1 MLIEQISIVSFG
13 KLKNTELDFRCG
25 LNVIEGKNESGKSTV
40 AAFIRYMLYGFSG
53 KSDATGIS
61 DKRRYISW
69 ETSTAQGSMTV
80 SSEDGKRYRIDR
92 KTILLSTQSGKE
104 QYRETSSITDLS
116 DNSPVFPKQKAGEA
130 LFNLPE
136 ELFDRIA
143 FVNQISDSSVDGVA
157 ISEAIENMLF
167 SGDEKVGVQRA
178 LDKIDSARRALLH
191 KNEKGGEIYELS
203 VKISELKR
211 SLEAAVSE
219 NEQIFLQ
226 ESQLNKTTE
235 ELSRTS
241 NEIER
246 LSSAIDIYKKIQISE
261 GFQKLHSLEAKKD
274 VLQKEKDSLTE
285 RNTINGFCPDS
296 SFVSELTVAN
306 KRIEDADAS
315 IENAKKA
322 EAECKKK
329 TELPKEYTEPFEIA
343 DKNGGISALYEQEL
357 ALRKSKKNLLCLF
370 FISLIAAFSLIA
382 ARIIPLAELDAL
394 LIGGA
399 VILLL
404 SLILLI
410 LYVSKHR
417 KCNAL
422 YMLFKSKSRNKF
434 ISLLTSLSEKEKEIQ
449 GNMPALALA
458 QKNISDLKSARN
470 SRASELC
477 ELLARKGKAM
487 PQDPEERNE
496 LLKEISS
503 EIHLFRTEEARLG
516 MEILKLETS
525 INELSSHLSE
535 FDESELNEFL
545 TPERRKTVLGID
557 INDVNKTLLFC
568 QEKQKA
574 LALKEKDLRSRYT
587 VLKAKADSPSQIK
600 ERIDEYEDRLSKL
613 KAQYNAYVLASEAI
627 NGASD
632 RLRQGLSP
640 HLSAYACRATEK
652 ITDGKYSQIGVSPSF
667 ALSYT
672 YDNATRPP
680 EALSHGTRS
689 AIYLSMRLALI
700 DLLCHEKIPL
710 CLDESLV
717 FQDRDRAEQILLL
730 LEDLS
735 KDKLQ
740 TFLFTCHSRE
750 AELLTGREANII
762 KL

>member
-25 LNVIEGKNESGKSTV
+25 LNVIEGKNESGKSTL

-178 LDKIDSARRALLH
+178 LDKIDSARRSLLH
-191 KNEKGGEIYELS
+191 KNEKGGEIYDLS
-203 VKISELKR
+203 VKIADLKR
-211 SLEAAVSE
+211 ALDTAVSE
-219 NEQIFLQ
+219 NEQIFIQ
-226 ESQLNKTTE
+226 ESILNKTSE
-235 ELSRTS
+235 ELSRTTK
-241 NEIER
+241 EIER
-246 LSSAIDIYKKIQISE
+246 LSSALDIHKKLQISDSF
-261 GFQKLHSLEAKKD
+261 GKLHALEAKKEA
-274 VLQKEKDSLTE
+274 LQKEKDALIKS
-285 RNTINGFCPDS
+285 NTVNGFCPDS
-296 SFVSELTVAN
+296 SYISELNVAN
-306 KRIEDADAS
+306 KRIEDAEAS
-315 IENAKKA
+315 IENSQKA
-322 EAECKKK
+322 ERECRAK
-329 TELPKEYTEPFEIA
+329 TELPQEYAEVFDTA
-343 DKNGGISALYEQEL
+343 SKNGGTSALMQKEL
-357 ALRKSKKNLLCLF
+357 SLYKSKKTLLCLF
-370 FISLIAAFSLIA
+370 FITFIASASLAAFSFIQK
-382 ARIIPLAELDAL
+382 P
-394 LIGGA
+394 
-399 VILLL
+399 LLL
-404 SLILLI
+404 MGAASLLLFSTVMLI
-410 LYVSKHR
+410 IYVSKHS

-422 YMLFKSKSRNKF
+422 YALLKCKTHRDF
-434 ISLLTSLSEKEKEIQ
+434 ISSLTKLSAKEKEIES
-449 GNMPALALA
+449 NMPALALA
-458 QKNISDLKSARN
+458 QKNISDLNSAYTDRI
-470 SRASELC
+470 SELR
-477 ELLARKGKAM
+477 ELLSRIGSAM
-487 PQDPEERNE
+487 PKKAEERTE
-496 LLKEISS
+496 FLKEIASG
-503 EIHLFRTEEARLG
+503 INVFRAEEARLG
-516 MEILKLETS
+516 MEELKLCTA

-535 FDESELNEFL
+535 FDENELNEFL
-545 TPERRKTVLGID
+545 TPERKAIIEGID
-557 INDVNKTLLFC
+557 INNVNKTLLFC

-574 LALKEKDLRSRYT
+574 LSLKEKDLRNNFT

-600 ERIDEYEDRLSKL
+600 ERIDEYESKLSKL
-613 KAQYNAYVLASEAI
+613 KAQFDAYVLASDAI
-627 NGASD
+627 SGASD

-640 HLSAYACRATEK
+640 HLSGYACQATER
-652 ITDGKYSQIGVSPSF
+652 ITGGKYSQIGVSPSF
-667 ALSYT
+667 SLSYT
-672 YDNATRPP
+672 YDNTTRPP
-680 EALSHGTRS
+680 EALSHGTRA

-717 FQDRDRAEQILLL
+717 YQDSERAKQILLL
-730 LEDLS
+730 LDELS

-750 AELLTGREANII
+750 AELLQDKKVNII